1 MINQQILKLYL
12 HLLAYH
18 CNITFLDPGFFPALR
33 DQGCSAVKSWFALQ
47 NRRRSPRSD
56 SRPHLTGES
65 VIAIPCFVHDCHW
78 VAVTRREVA
87 GRILFLYA
95 DDLNSPTTEA
105 SVRQMFSMCGKDFFP
120 DSAVW
125 VTCKNYTYSP
135 HSNECGAR
143 TLPALKIQALHPNPH
158 STILIPSM
166 HQYIAQISRTWVA
179 MTLTQNQFLYTLLDK
194 VMSHSPIE
202 EMNLHGP
209 WTLPTAPA
217 TLIGWTALSS
227 ESSAPE
233 IPCTDSSTK
242 FPQGGTLTIPK
253 SSANPPPNSPQ
264 TDHHYLRPSI
274 VASNRHSP
282 ICMSTAQPLNP
293 CAPSFVPM
301 ETCESP
307 VTGRPTE
314 NLLGFSH
321 SPLLPVSNLNP
332 QAPAFL
338 PLRHPA
344 TGKSL
349 APIHN
354 SNASVTQHNH
364 KEPRPSSQRQQEVST
379 KPIKAGRSLPPLPQ
393 QPTLHKF
400 FSCQHKASTLSYHNA
415 ENTWGHTME
424 EIESSSVF
432 RAYGIGAFSIIE
444 TKLNCAQQSSLPG
457 IKRCFRR
464 TWQHSDFQASQSE
477 YFFTGYHQPGGTLTS
492 LMDRWSSRR
501 QSKGV
506 DPIGLGRWSYITLR
520 GKTDTIITLIPAYRV
535 SQKSPG
541 AVGPK
546 TAYMQQ
552 YCTLLEKWNKLGVS
566 AKVEPNRQFI
576 IDPRRG

>member
-264 TDHHYLRPSI
+264 TDHHYLRASI

-307 VTGRPTE
+307 VTGRPTKNQDLHPKDNKRFRQ
-314 NLLGFSH
+314 NLSRQGDHF
-321 SPLLPVSNLNP
+321 PLFPNNP
-332 QAPAFL
+332 L
-338 PLRHPA
+338 
-344 TGKSL
+344 
-349 APIHN
+349 
-354 SNASVTQHNH
+354 
-364 KEPRPSSQRQQEVST
+364 ST
-379 KPIKAGRSLPPLPQ
+379 
-393 QPTLHKF
+393 
-400 FSCQHKASTLSYHNA
+400 
-415 ENTWGHTME
+415 
-424 EIESSSVF
+424 SSSPVNT
-432 RAYGIGAFSIIE
+432 RHLHYHTTMLRTHGAIQWR
-444 TKLNCAQQSSLPG
+444 KLSPPQSSEPMALEL
-457 IKRCFRR
+457 
-464 TWQHSDFQASQSE
+464 FQ
-477 YFFTGYHQPGGTLTS
+477 S
-492 LMDRWSSRR
+492 LR
-501 QSKGV
+501 Q
-506 DPIGLGRWSYITLR
+506 
-520 GKTDTIITLIPAYRV
+520 
-535 SQKSPG
+535 
-541 AVGPK
+541 
-546 TAYMQQ
+546 
-552 YCTLLEKWNKLGVS
+552 N
-566 AKVEPNRQFI
+566 
-576 IDPRRG
+576 